1 VTDRNPARA
10 PTVRYPGE
18 DMGASPA
25 GEARPEQVTR
35 LLQGGLED
43 ERSREELLA
52 LVYDEL
58 RELARRRMSGERA
71 GHTLEATALVHEA
84 WMRLVAS
91 PSPDWHSRRHF
102 YGAAA
107 EAMRRVL
114 VDHARRARSQKRG
127 GERVRVTLGADLAL
141 ELDPE
146 RFLSVVEALD
156 RLAEEDPRAAEVT
169 RLRFFS
175 GLEMAELAAALGISE
190 RTAHREWTFARA
202 RLTEL
207 LADG

>member
-1 VTDRNPARA
+1 MSPDDPSLPSTGF
-10 PTVRYPGE
+10 RYLGRTLEERPDAE
-18 DMGASPA
+18 
-25 GEARPEQVTR
+25 ERPEQVTH
-35 LLQGGLED
+35 LLREGLQD
-43 ERSREELLA
+43 EAARERLLA

-58 RELARRRMSGERA
+58 RDLARRRMASERA

-91 PSPDWHSRRHF
+91 PSPEWHGRRHF

-114 VDHARRARSQKRG
+114 VDHARKARSQKRG

-146 RFLSVVEALD
+146 RFLAVVDALD
-156 RLAEEDPRAAEVT
+156 RLAEEDARAAEVT

-175 GLEMAELAAALGISE
+175 GLEMAELAAVLEISE

-202 RLTEL
+202 RLSEL
-207 LADG
+207 LQG

>member
-1 VTDRNPARA
+1 M
-10 PTVRYPGE
+10 GE
-18 DMGASPA
+18 RTGS
-25 GEARPEQVTR
+25 EQRPEQVTR
-35 LLQGGLED
+35 LLQGGLDD
-43 ERSREELLA
+43 EQAREQLLA

-58 RELARRRMSGERA
+58 RDVARRRMAAESA

-114 VDHARRARSQKRG
+114 VDHARKAKSQKRG
-127 GERVRVTLGADLAL
+127 GERVRVTLGADLAM

-146 RFLSVVEALD
+146 RFLSVVDALD

-175 GLEMAELAAALGISE
+175 GLEMAELAAVLGISE

-202 RLTEL
+202 RLTQL
-207 LADG
+207 LQGSEG